1 MVLAGTR
8 GVPDMGLTS
17 PEFNRNLTPNRKDE
31 PNMATALNQTWNLD
45 TFFEGGSQSPALL
58 TYIENL
64 ERQITGLQERAAALA
79 ATADEWSTFLA
90 DSDVAF
96 KRLNEVGSHVYCLM
110 SQDVRDKQ
118 AVILYGRISSLY
130 AASQSVATLVEDRI
144 RNMSDDAWQ
153 AILADER
160 IKPLTFALNE
170 RRQRAAEKMDTKREL
185 LANDLATD
193 GYHALETLYST
204 IVGRI
209 TIPFEGEEISV
220 GQAHNRFS
228 DPDRAKRQELF
239 TKWEEA
245 WGKES
250 ELIAH
255 SLNHLAGFR
264 LNLYKHRGW
273 DSVLKEPLAINRMSR
288 ATLDAMWTAVGSAKG
303 KMKQFLDRKAK
314 LLGIP
319 KMAWYDFDAPIN
331 TADRKVSYD
340 EAAAFIEEQFRKF
353 SPRMADFARGAFEDR
368 WIEVEDRPHKA
379 PGGYCTSFAESQV
392 SRIFMT
398 FSGDSGGVSTLAHE
412 LGHAYH
418 SQVMFD
424 LPYLVQDYA
433 MNVAETASTFAELI
447 VSSAAIHQAKSKEEK
462 ISLLANRLGDAV
474 AYLMNIHS
482 RFIFE
487 TRFYERRAKG
497 LLSIPELN
505 ELMLQA
511 QKEAYLDSLDTY
523 HPLFWA
529 SKGHFY
535 ATGAP
540 FYNFPYT
547 FGYLF
552 SAGIYARA
560 MEEGPGFE
568 SKYVQLLRDT
578 GRMTVEELGHRH
590 LGVDLT
596 RPDFWESGL
605 KVAYGD
611 LEEFLALT
619 AE

>member
-1 MVLAGTR
+1 
-8 GVPDMGLTS
+8 
-17 PEFNRNLTPNRKDE
+17 
-31 PNMATALNQTWNLD
+31 MATTLNQTWDLD
-45 TFFEGGSQSPALL
+45 SFFEGGSQSPALL

-64 ERQITGLQERAAALA
+64 EQQMTSLQQRAASLG
-79 ATADEWSTFLA
+79 ATADDWAALMADADLA
-90 DSDVAF
+90 W
-96 KRLNEVGSHVYCLM
+96 KRLNEAGSQVYCLM

-118 AVILYGRISSLY
+118 AVILYGRIQSLF
-130 AASQSVATLVEDRI
+130 AANQSLFTLIEDRI
-144 RNMSDDAWQ
+144 SQMPADLWET
-153 AILADER
+153 ILADER
-160 IKPLTFALNE
+160 IKPVAFSLAE
-170 RRQRAAEKMDTKREL
+170 RRERAAEKMDTKREL
-185 LANDLATD
+185 LATDLATD
-193 GYHALETLYST
+193 GYHALDTLYST
-204 IVGRI
+204 VVGRI
-209 TIPFEGEEISV
+209 TIPFEGQDLSV
-220 GQAHNRFS
+220 GQASNRFS

-245 WGKES
+245 WGKEA

-264 LNLYKHRGW
+264 LNLYRHRGW
-273 DSVLKEPLAINRMSR
+273 DSVLKEPLNMNRMSQ
-288 ATLDAMWTAVGSAKG
+288 ATLDAMWAAVWSAKG
-303 KMKQFLDRKAK
+303 KMKTYLDRKAK
-314 LLGIP
+314 LMGVP
-319 KMAWYDFDAPIN
+319 KMAWYDFDAPVN
-331 TADRKVSYD
+331 EADRKVSYD
-340 EAAAFIEEQFRKF
+340 EAAAFIEEQFRTF
-353 SPRMADFARGAFEDR
+353 SPGLADFARSAFQNR
-368 WIEVEDRPHKA
+368 WIEVEDRPNKA
-379 PGGYCTSFAESQV
+379 PGGYCTTFAESQQN
-392 SRIFMT
+392 RIFMT
-398 FSGDSGGVSTLAHE
+398 FSGDAGGVSTIAHE

-424 LPYLVQDYA
+424 LPFLSQDYA

-447 VSSAAIHQAKSKEEK
+447 VSSAAIREAKSKAEK
-462 ISLLANRLGDAV
+462 ISLLSNRLGDAT
-474 AYLMNIHS
+474 AYLMNIHA

-511 QKEAYLDSLDTY
+511 QKDAFQDSLETY

-560 MEEGPGFE
+560 MEEGPAFE
-568 SKYVQLLRDT
+568 AKYVELLRDT
-578 GRMTVEELGHRH
+578 GRMTVEELGRRH

-611 LEEFLALT
+611 LEEFLTLT